1 MEISQIMELIPQDF
15 YIVAVTL
22 YVLGM
27 VLKRVNFIKDEL
39 IIFILLILSILFT
52 VWKGGF
58 GADTVMYGVILTGV
72 PVFVNNIFMVNV
84 FISVA
89 AETAVFAS

>member
-1 MEISQIMELIPQDF
+1 MEISQIMELIPKDF

-39 IIFILLILSILFT
+39 IIFILLVLSVLFT

-72 PVFVNNIFMVNV
+72 PVFVNNIFKQGEKLLSTNGTV
-84 FISVA
+84 S
-89 AETAVFAS
+89 E